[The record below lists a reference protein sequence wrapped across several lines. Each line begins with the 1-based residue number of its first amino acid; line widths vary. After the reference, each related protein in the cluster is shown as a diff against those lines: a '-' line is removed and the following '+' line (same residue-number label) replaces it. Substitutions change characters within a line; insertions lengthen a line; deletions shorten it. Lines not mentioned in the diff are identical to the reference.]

1 MSQRTG
7 NLYIAKVE
15 ASDVGNYTCVVRNV
29 MNNATVY
36 SSPTPVVLRSDGE
49 PTSADTHLALVAV
62 SWPVL
67 PQQ

>member
-1 MSQRTG
+1 M
-7 NLYIAKVE
+7 
-15 ASDVGNYTCVVRNV
+15 GNYTCVVRNV

-49 PTSADTHLALVAV
+49 PTSADTHLALVTV